1 MSQNVRRVLVM
12 VLKVVLMKIQG
23 TVSYRPFGG
32 VYCLRLNVS

>member
-1 MSQNVRRVLVM
+1 MSQNVRRVLFV

-32 VYCLRLNVS
+32 AYCLCLNLS